1 MVDYNKLIKEYQD
14 RKQTNK
20 FKKNIQT
27 KEESQKIEGM
37 VRDFE
42 VVCND
47 IVKKIQAGK

>member
-14 RKQTNK
+14 RKQINRV
-20 FKKNIQT
+20 KKNTQT
-27 KEESQKIEGM
+27 KEEPQKIKDT